1 MHSWLSPPKQLTCK
15 DWTLILTSG
24 LFTRADSNLTWAPSD
39 GKKPKCSYSL
49 RGWRRKVRGG
59 RKILL
64 KTDCHL
70 PPPPGGRT
78 NRGQSGWE
86 SKQKCVSLAPA
97 SKKPDPR
104 APETEPEDKA
114 LGGGR
119 VGEGNQLCRF
129 QILPCPALPCLQAP
143 VCHVTANKQHGKACQ
158 ERWQGCLWG

>member
-1 MHSWLSPPKQLTCK
+1 MFLQFE
-15 DWTLILTSG
+15 G
-24 LFTRADSNLTWAPSD
+24 VE
-39 GKKPKCSYSL
+39 GKSE
-49 RGWRRKVRGG
+49 G
-59 RKILL
+59 RKKDSFKNRL
-64 KTDCHL
+64 CHL

-119 VGEGNQLCRF
+119 AGEGSELCRF
-129 QILPCPALPCLQAP
+129 QILPCPVSRRQCAMSPQTNSMGKPARRDDRG
-143 VCHVTANKQHGKACQ
+143 VCEGRRFPPIMFLLGFLMC
-158 ERWQGCLWG
+158 